1 MAIQNFLQLPLPLPL
16 QLQLQLQPRS
26 HLHLH
31 NLQVLITK
39 LNQKFSHSQPIL
51 PTNQF
56 QAHLARLD
64 EG

>member
-1 MAIQNFLQLPLPLPL
+1 MAIQNFLQL
-16 QLQLQLQPRS
+16 QLQLQPHS

>member
-1 MAIQNFLQLPLPLPL
+1 MAIQNFLQLQLP
-16 QLQLQLQPRS
+16 LQLQPRS

-39 LNQKFSHSQPIL
+39 LNQKFSHSQHIL

>member
-1 MAIQNFLQLPLPLPL
+1 MAIQNF
-16 QLQLQLQPRS
+16 LQLQLQPRS

-39 LNQKFSHSQPIL
+39 LNQKFSHSQPNL

>member
-1 MAIQNFLQLPLPLPL
+1 MAIQNFLQLPLPL

-56 QAHLARLD
+56 PAHLARLD

>member
-1 MAIQNFLQLPLPLPL
+1 MAIQNFLQL
-16 QLQLQLQPRS
+16 QLQPHS

-39 LNQKFSHSQPIL
+39 LNQKFSHLQPNL
-51 PTNQF
+51 PTDQF